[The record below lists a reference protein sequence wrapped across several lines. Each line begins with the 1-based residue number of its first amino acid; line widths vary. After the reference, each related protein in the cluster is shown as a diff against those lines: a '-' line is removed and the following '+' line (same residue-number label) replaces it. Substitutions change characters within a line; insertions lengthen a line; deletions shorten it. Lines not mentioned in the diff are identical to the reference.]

1 MSPCAYEVRVAR
13 HRYPG
18 WEIAKGGLA
27 QFRQDPPAI
36 RRRED
41 LPMQKRVSVD
51 KTGAYYGQVEAKIWA
66 CFVRDGE
73 EVESAAGN
81 EQMSGR

>member
-1 MSPCAYEVRVAR
+1 
-13 HRYPG
+13 
-18 WEIAKGGLA
+18 
-27 QFRQDPPAI
+27 
-36 RRRED
+36 
-41 LPMQKRVSVD
+41 VSVD

-66 CFVRDGE
+66 CFVLDGE